1 MISRSLILASLLLS
15 VSIGA
20 TAQEASKRQ
29 LIVRL
34 AEGGF
39 VAFKSEANWTDIK
52 RASTELQSAP
62 AILDSQAHLDDNH
75 LIHRVLEDQ
84 GGRFVF
90 GYDLWVT
97 ANPTLKQFRIA
108 VRPLDPEFERQ
119 LRAKDQSGASMV
131 SSAAVSTFPKSTEP
145 QTLDDGDAFSLDL
158 LVNQGSGIKIVDVVK
173 VTFDRSSLKDISPRN
188 PARDFTLEAVEL
200 VVKNYRLLIDGNVA
214 GVGKSTNG
222 CAGALLWFYVQ
233 NRGRFIVSL
242 VPRPGYEFQR
252 VGIIEDNR
260 IEFTVNDNHYEWLS
274 SSPILPGGGTWNLWV
289 LHDPKYAPIFGSDPA
304 PARDKNIIEKLN
316 EVVSNAQTNARIN
329 TQNQS
334 SLRNNQ
340 DVQKPAPIRRP
351 LVMVGGAD
359 RIENLWPK
367 NP

>member
-1 MISRSLILASLLLS
+1 
-15 VSIGA
+15 
-20 TAQEASKRQ
+20 
-29 LIVRL
+29 
-34 AEGGF
+34 
-39 VAFKSEANWTDIK
+39 
-52 RASTELQSAP
+52 
-62 AILDSQAHLDDNH
+62 
-75 LIHRVLEDQ
+75 
-84 GGRFVF
+84 
-90 GYDLWVT
+90 
-97 ANPTLKQFRIA
+97 
-108 VRPLDPEFERQ
+108 
-119 LRAKDQSGASMV
+119 
-131 SSAAVSTFPKSTEP
+131 
-145 QTLDDGDAFSLDL
+145 
-158 LVNQGSGIKIVDVVK
+158 
-173 VTFDRSSLKDISPRN
+173 
-188 PARDFTLEAVEL
+188 
-200 VVKNYRLLIDGNVA
+200 LIDGNVT

-304 PARDKNIIEKLN
+304 PAPNKNVIEKLN
-316 EVVSNAQTNARIN
+316 EVVSNAQTEARIRA
-329 TQNQS
+329 QNQS
-334 SLRNNQ
+334 NLRNIK
-340 DVQKPAPIRRP
+340 DLKKPPLIRRP